1 MGDIISDLI
10 IFNPKSRR
18 RILEIPPTTESW
30 AWVNAEEAG
39 EDPGR
44 PAAHVALH
52 HTRTG
57 GEGPALRGDGRAG
70 RALRVRQR
78 VRAGAR

>member
-1 MGDIISDLI
+1 M
-10 IFNPKSRR
+10 
-18 RILEIPPTTESW
+18 
-30 AWVNAEEAG
+30 NAEEAG